1 MKVKNLVTVALL
13 AAALSGCQRT
23 SFGTLDTSPQPL
35 TPAPVG
41 GVETS
46 QLPPPAIP
54 APGEFPEA
62 PAAPEQ
68 PAPPAP
74 STQVAA
80 NAQPVTSQALIGRWS
95 ASAGGGRCDI
105 FLSLTK
111 WTGGYRAASRGC
123 AGPAAAISAWNVQGS
138 QVILSDSS
146 GNQVATLY
154 QSGNE
159 RYDGSTSSG
168 APISLSR

>member
-1 MKVKNLVTVALL
+1 MKARSLVTIAIL
-13 AAALSGCQRT
+13 AAALGGCQRT

-46 QLPPPAIP
+46 QLPPPPTP

-62 PAAPEQ
+62 PKPPEQ
-68 PAPPAP
+68 PAATP
-74 STQVAA
+74 STTQLAS
-80 NAQPVTSQALIGRWS
+80 NAQPVTREALIGRWS

-111 WTGGYRAASRGC
+111 WTGGFRAASRGC
-123 AGPAAAISAWNVQGS
+123 AGPAAAISAWNVQGN

-159 RYDGSTSSG
+159 RYDGSTSAG

>member
-1 MKVKNLVTVALL
+1 MKANYLMVCAVTAL
-13 AAALSGCQRT
+13 ALGGCQRT
-23 SFGTLDTSPQPL
+23 SFGTLDTSPRPL

-46 QLPPPAIP
+46 QLPPPPTP
-54 APGEFPEA
+54 APDEFPQA
-62 PAAPEQ
+62 PQAPEQ
-68 PAPPAP
+68 PAAP
-74 STQVAA
+74 TQVAA
-80 NAQPVTSQALIGRWS
+80 NSGPVTREALIGRWS

-123 AGPAAAISAWNVQGS
+123 AGSAAAISAWNVQGN

-146 GNQVATLY
+146 GNRVASLY
-154 QSGNE
+154 QSGAE
-159 RYDGSTSSG
+159 RYDGSTSTG
-168 APISLSR
+168 APISFSR